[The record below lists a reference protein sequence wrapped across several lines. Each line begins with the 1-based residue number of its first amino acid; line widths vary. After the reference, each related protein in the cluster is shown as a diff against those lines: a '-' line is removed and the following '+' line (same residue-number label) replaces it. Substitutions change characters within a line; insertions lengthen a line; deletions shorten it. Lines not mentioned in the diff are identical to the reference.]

1 MIRSKGE
8 VVRGNQRAREVTL
21 EPAAFHLTF
30 TSLPRAP
37 LPCNPRTW
45 RASFLQCLGKQT
57 ALQKSTLSP
66 CRTEEWGRNQE
77 FSQDATNVDHS
88 LKPHGR
94 IWDWSTLWDPAHAYP
109 DFAHEKA
116 EAQELN
122 LIVQS
127 HLVSWRCPS
136 TIPPPT
142 TSSSR
147 KVPPRTDHYFSLSQD
162 SLFLWTFIMESVNIF
177 K

>member
-45 RASFLQCLGKQT
+45 RASFLQYLGKQT

-94 IWDWSTLWDPAHAYP
+94 IWDWSTLW
-109 DFAHEKA
+109 
-116 EAQELN
+116 L
-122 LIVQS
+122 
-127 HLVSWRCPS
+127 
-136 TIPPPT
+136 TPT
-142 TSSSR
+142 LTLHMR
-147 KVPPRTDHYFSLSQD
+147 KLKPRNWI
-162 SLFLWTFIMESVNIF
+162 SLFKVTWCLGDVLVPFLLQLPPHPGRSLHAQTTIF
-177 K
+177 P